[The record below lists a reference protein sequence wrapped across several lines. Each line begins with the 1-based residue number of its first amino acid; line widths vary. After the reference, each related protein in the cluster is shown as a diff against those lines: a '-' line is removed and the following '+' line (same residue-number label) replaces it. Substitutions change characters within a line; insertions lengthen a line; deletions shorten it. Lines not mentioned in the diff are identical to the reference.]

1 MDPLVWTTIAE
12 FWWLG
17 PAVIGTGTA
26 GWLGW
31 LGLRHQ
37 RSERARRLAHEAAK
51 HELRIARQR
60 SVAARGAARVARADL
75 ARVQAERT
83 ASHATAA
90 DVAAARLELQ
100 SAQREAHAATAAV
113 RAGRARV
120 TAARAALS
128 HAARGASATE
138 ELPLARL
145 TAAHDAVT
153 ARWMEYETDA
163 ARVLAFPAMSD
174 GRQPLT
180 AAYLT
185 VRAEASSLRP
195 TPAQVA
201 RSQVTAAQFAAY
213 RDAVQRLERAFDA
226 AEKEAWRQARAAGTA
241 PAGASAPPRSTTGDA
256 PAEPGSAPWSVLAQT
271 AVARSTEA
279 LTRAAEAAASALDA
293 RLASAD
299 GRRPSPFPQAAPRP
313 PAHDQ
318 DRGPTDSE
326 AAGDPESAGEPRQR
340 PGSTSGPEPVWPVPA
355 RSRTRPPT
363 TEG

>member
-12 FWWLG
+12 FWWIG

-60 SVAARGAARVARADL
+60 SVAARGAARVARAEL
-75 ARVQAERT
+75 ARVQAERSAAH
-83 ASHATAA
+83 ASAA
-90 DVAAARLELQ
+90 DVTAARLELQ
-100 SAQREAHAATAAV
+100 SAQREARAATAAV

-174 GRQPLT
+174 ARQPLT

-195 TPAQVA
+195 TPTQVA

-241 PAGASAPPRSTTGDA
+241 PAGSRSTGPASPRDTFGEA
-256 PAEPGSAPWSVLAQT
+256 PATAWSALAQS

-293 RLASAD
+293 RLSSSGE
-299 GRRPSPFPQAAPRP
+299 GRRPSPSAQPPAQPSPRP
-313 PAHDQ
+313 APGDRPQGTPHEVPDDEPARR
-318 DRGPTDSE
+318 RGDG
-326 AAGDPESAGEPRQR
+326 AAEPI
-340 PGSTSGPEPVWPVPA
+340 WPVPS

>member
-12 FWWLG
+12 FWWVG

-51 HELRIARQR
+51 HELRVARQR
-60 SVAARGAARVARADL
+60 SVTARAAARVARADL

-90 DVAAARLELQ
+90 DVSTARLELQ
-100 SAQREAHAATAAV
+100 SAQREARAATAAV

-120 TAARAALS
+120 TAARAALP
-128 HAARGASATE
+128 RGSASAE
-138 ELPLARL
+138 DLPLARL

-174 GRQPLT
+174 ARQPLT

-195 TPAQVA
+195 SPAQVA
-201 RSQVTAAQFAAY
+201 RSQVTPTQFAAY

-241 PAGASAPPRSTTGDA
+241 PVGASTPPRTVTGDA
-256 PAEPGSAPWSVLAQT
+256 ATEPLSASWSALAQT

-293 RLASAD
+293 RLSSSGD
-299 GRRPSPFPQAAPRP
+299 GRRPSPSPQPSARP
-313 PAHDQ
+313 ASQ
-318 DRGPTDSE
+318 E
-326 AAGDPESAGEPRQR
+326 AADEGADHEAPAPDPARPRAAGPI
-340 PGSTSGPEPVWPVPA
+340 WPVPS
-355 RSRTRPPT
+355 RSRTQPPS
-363 TEG
+363 TEV